1 MASRKNTEFDPK
13 NPRLTAGE
21 YVRVG
26 WNVAR
31 MCKRGIAGE
40 NVYQGDLE
48 KKVDRIIDGARKRAE
63 ASAALSTWKFTVYA
77 TDDKGRRGKHSGLV
91 DSYSEA
97 DARRG
102 VIESVRAAGCRPCGP
117 VKLTLKRK

>member
-1 MASRKNTEFDPK
+1 MASKKNTEFDPK

-21 YVRVG
+21 YARVA

-48 KKVDRIIDGARKRAE
+48 KKVDRIIDRARERAE
-63 ASAALSTWKFTVYA
+63 KNAKQ
-77 TDDKGRRGKHSGLV
+77 D
-91 DSYSEA
+91 
-97 DARRG
+97 
-102 VIESVRAAGCRPCGP
+102 
-117 VKLTLKRK
+117 KRK